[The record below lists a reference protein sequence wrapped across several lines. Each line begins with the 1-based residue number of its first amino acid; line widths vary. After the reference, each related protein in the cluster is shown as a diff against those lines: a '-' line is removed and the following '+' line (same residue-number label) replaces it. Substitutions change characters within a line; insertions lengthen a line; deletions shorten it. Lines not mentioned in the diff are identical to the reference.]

1 MAIIRLMEES
11 DAEGRVKEI
20 FRDIKETLQV
30 PFVPDLFRALAA
42 RPDQLEAI
50 WAQIKGLF
58 GSGSLDVKTKALAA
72 LAVSAAQ
79 RSPYFVAIHAM
90 LLKRL
95 GATDEEIAE
104 LLEVASLSTAL
115 NTLVSGLALEPEL

>member
-20 FRDIKETLQV
+20 FREVKETLQV

-79 RSPYFVAIHAM
+79 RSAYFVAIHSM

-95 GATDEEIAE
+95 GTTDEEIAE

>member
-72 LAVSAAQ
+72 LAVAATQ
-79 RSPYFVAIHAM
+79 RSPYFVAIHSM

>member
-1 MAIIRLMEES
+1 MAIIRLMDES
-11 DAEGRVKEI
+11 DAEGRVREI
-20 FRDIKETLQV
+20 FREIKETLQV
-30 PFVPDLFRALAA
+30 PFVPDLFRALAN
-42 RPDQLEAI
+42 RPTQLEAV

-58 GSGSLDVKTKALAA
+58 GSGSLDVKTKGLAA
-72 LAVSAAQ
+72 LAVAAAQ
-79 RSPYFVAIHAM
+79 RSPYFVAIHSM

-115 NTLVSGLALEPEL
+115 NTLVSGFGLEPEL